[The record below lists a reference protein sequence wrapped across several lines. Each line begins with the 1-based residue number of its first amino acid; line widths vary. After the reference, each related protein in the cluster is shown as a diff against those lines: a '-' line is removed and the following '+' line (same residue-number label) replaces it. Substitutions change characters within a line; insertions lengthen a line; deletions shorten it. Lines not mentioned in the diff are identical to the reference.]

1 MGQKVHPFGIRL
13 GVIYSS
19 NSCWFA
25 NRREYSFLLRQDIEI
40 REYIKSKFT
49 VNAAISNIFIDRA
62 GESVKITIRT
72 AKPGI
77 VIGKKG
83 SDIDILRCY
92 LVKKYRKI
100 FILNIEEVKKPELE
114 SVLVAESIVMQL
126 EKKVTFRR
134 AIKRAISNAIKQN
147 AKGIKVSVAG
157 RLGGAEIARTEW
169 FKEGKIPLH
178 TFRADI
184 GYGTA
189 EAKTSYGIIGVK
201 VWIFKGEVF
210 LKQQTNS
217 KTL

>member
-13 GVIYSS
+13 GVIYNS

-25 NRREYSFLLRQDIEI
+25 NRRDYAFLLRQDIEI
-40 REYIKSKFT
+40 RDYIRSKFT
-49 VNAAISNIFIDRA
+49 TTAAISNIFIDRA
-62 GESVKITIRT
+62 GDSVKIIIRT

-83 SDIDILRCY
+83 NDIDNLRSE
-92 LVKKYRKI
+92 LTHKYKKI
-100 FILNIEEVKKPELE
+100 FTLSIEEVKKPEIE
-114 SVLVAESIVMQL
+114 AVLVAESIAAQL
-126 EKKVTFRR
+126 EKRITFRR
-134 AIKRAISNAIKQN
+134 ALKRAISNAMRQGS
-147 AKGIKVSVAG
+147 KGIKVSVAG

-184 GYGTA
+184 DYGTA
-189 EAKTSYGIIGVK
+189 EAKTSYGVVGVK

-210 LKQQTNS
+210 LKQQVE
-217 KTL
+217 L